1 MSADGRT
8 IDILTVGESLGLVIP
23 DDIGSLATA
32 SHARIRFGGA
42 ESNVAIAA
50 ARLGASV
57 TWVSRL
63 GTDGLGDKIER
74 TLRGEGVSVVAS
86 RDPKRLTAI
95 MVKERPAPHR
105 ARVRYYRT
113 GSAASLLTP
122 EDVPDELI
130 RAARVVHVTGI
141 TSALSPSARETVRS
155 VVTRAQASGSIVSLD
170 VNYRSALWSSAD
182 AGAELRRI
190 LPSVDLV
197 FAGLDEATLLDPR
210 IRVADDARA
219 LLADFG
225 LRRVVI
231 KLGSHGAVAMA
242 DEATES
248 IAAYPVEI
256 VDSVGAG
263 DAFVAGYLCAFLDGR
278 SNRQCLE
285 QGAKAGAFACTVSGD
300 WEGAPSVSDLD
311 LLDSA
316 DPVGR

>member
-23 DDIGSLATA
+23 DEIGSLATA

-42 ESNVAIAA
+42 ESNLAIAA

-86 RDPKRLTAI
+86 RDPRRLTAI

-105 ARVRYYRT
+105 ARVRYYRA

-130 RAARVVHVTGI
+130 RSARVVHVTGI
-141 TSALSPSARETVRS
+141 SSALSPSARETVRS
-155 VVTRAQASGSIVSLD
+155 VVNRAQAAGSIVSLD
-170 VNYRSALWSSAD
+170 VNYRSALWSNED
-182 AGAELRRI
+182 ACAELRKV
-190 LPSVDLV
+190 LPGVDIV
-197 FAGLDEATLLDPR
+197 FAGLEEATLLDPR
-210 IRVADDARA
+210 IRVAEDART
-219 LLADFG
+219 LLTDFD
-225 LRRVVI
+225 LSQVVI
-231 KLGSHGAVAMA
+231 KLGSHGAVAMV
-242 DEATES
+242 DGATAS
-248 IAAYPVEI
+248 VAAYPVEV

-263 DAFVAGYLCAFLDGR
+263 DAFVAGYLCAFLDGL
-278 SNRQCLE
+278 STAQCLD

-300 WEGAPSVSDLD
+300 WEGAPGPSDLA
-311 LLDSA
+311 LLDAA
-316 DPVGR
+316 DPVRR